1 MPLVK
6 MARKVLGFK
15 DKIMTWLAKLTGMS
29 GDKRHKGKGCREGD
43 KKRTGNHF
51 GLTGDEKVDR
61 GRL

>member
-1 MPLVK
+1 MLS
-6 MARKVLGFK
+6 LE

-29 GDKRHKGKGCREGD
+29 GDKGHKGKCCREGD
-43 KKRTGNHF
+43 EKRTGNHF